1 MLKSEL
7 PHEAP
12 NAVSKKEA
20 RVHRAA
26 RRRGSLAAHRSCV
39 NLEATGEEAEHA
51 LNAALGDGHMT
62 HSRQRRRDNH
72 EQGNNN

>member
-1 MLKSEL
+1 MKRCEFITLLGGAGSGRTTGHAQIWKPQE
-7 PHEAP
+7 
-12 NAVSKKEA
+12 KEA
-20 RVHRAA
+20 AQ
-26 RRRGSLAAHRSCV
+26 
-39 NLEATGEEAEHA
+39 A

>member
-1 MLKSEL
+1 M
-7 PHEAP
+7 
-12 NAVSKKEA
+12 
-20 RVHRAA
+20 RD
-26 RRRGSLAAHRSCV
+26 
-39 NLEATGEEAEHA
+39 LEAAGEEAEHA

>member
-1 MLKSEL
+1 MNRRDLITL
-7 PHEAP
+7 LGGAAP
-12 NAVSKKEA
+12 GRPPVM
-20 RVHRAA
+20 RD
-26 RRRGSLAAHRSCV
+26 
-39 NLEATGEEAEHA
+39 LEAAGEEAEHA